1 MTPRRRSCGFTLIEL
16 LVALA
21 IAAFVMVSLYSS
33 LYIGFKAKKS
43 AEEAL
48 MPAQAA
54 NAAMDMIRTELE
66 SAQPVRELLCAGF
79 TGSSNQDGQG
89 DDLVTFYSSN
99 DAPPHQYGQGEVK
112 QVQILAYQAQ
122 GSKDYI
128 LVRHVW
134 SNLLADVQADPDEE
148 VLCRHVSLFKMR
160 YFDGTDWYTDWDSTQ
175 QGNVIPFAV
184 EVTLDVMPPG
194 AQKGSKP
201 IHYLRVIP
209 LSCATQASTSSSSST
224 GSTGSTGST
233 PAAATGGR

>member
-1 MTPRRRSCGFTLIEL
+1 MTPRRCSRAFTLIEL

-54 NAAMDMIRTELE
+54 NAAIDMIRTELE

-99 DAPPHQYGQGEVK
+99 DAPPHQYGQGEIK
-112 QVQILAYQAQ
+112 EVQILAYQPQ

-134 SNLLADVQADPDEE
+134 SNLLADVQSDPDEE
-148 VLCRHVSLFKMR
+148 VLCRHVSQFKMR
-160 YFDGTDWYTDWDSTQ
+160 YFDGTQWFADWDSTQ
-175 QGNVIPFAV
+175 QGNVLPYAV

-194 AQKGSKP
+194 AQPGTRP

-209 LSCATQASTSSSSST
+209 LSCATQASTSSGST
-224 GSTGSTGST
+224 GSTGSTGTSST
-233 PAAATGGR
+233 PATGGR

>member
-1 MTPRRRSCGFTLIEL
+1 MRLCRRFSGFTLIEL

-54 NAAMDMIRTELE
+54 NAAMDMIRAELE

-89 DDLVTFYSSN
+89 DDMVTFYSSN
-99 DAPPHQYGQGEVK
+99 DAPPHQFAQGEIK
-112 QVQILAYQAQ
+112 QVQLLAYQPQ

-128 LVRHVW
+128 LVRHVL
-134 SNLLADVQADPDEE
+134 SNLLADVQPDPDEE
-148 VLCRHVSLFKMR
+148 VLCRHVSQFKLR
-160 YFDGTDWYTDWDSTQ
+160 YYDGTNWYTDWDSSQ
-175 QGNVIPFAV
+175 QGNVVPYAV
-184 EVTLDVMPPG
+184 EVTLDVLPPG
-194 AQKGSKP
+194 AQKGAKP

-209 LSCATQASTSSSSST
+209 LSCATQASTSS

-233 PAAATGGR
+233 SSTPASGTGGR